1 MQEKIEVAT
10 LATMRYYMR
19 SRVVP
24 PKPHSDCWGL
34 GLGCMACLE
43 AGSLS
48 PESGSN
54 LNLLERP
61 ATHQTSCSNAR
72 CIV

>member
-1 MQEKIEVAT
+1 VQEKIEVAT
-10 LATMRYYMR
+10 LATMRCYMQL
-19 SRVVP
+19 RVVP
-24 PKPHSDCWGL
+24 PEPQSDCWGL
-34 GLGCMACLE
+34 ELECMACLE

-48 PESGSN
+48 PDSGLN

-61 ATHQTSCSNAR
+61 ATHQTLCSNAR